1 MRYALGWLRSMLFTD
16 VLIYLE
22 TAVMGTISLA
32 GSLFDPH
39 GRFQHRCARIWSG
52 MILVTSR
59 VKVRVHGLENIDPR
73 ATYIYCA
80 NHQSLMDIPVIFSRI
95 PAEFRI
101 LAKKGLFSVPFL
113 GWHLRR
119 SGHLEVDR
127 SSPRGALRSFEQ
139 AARQLRQGASIF
151 FFPEGGRSDDGTL
164 KPFRPGPFLL
174 AIKVGVPIVPVAVK
188 GTRQVLPMGSMYIR
202 PGAVELMVGKPVATA
217 GLSLRHADR
226 LTAAVHNQ
234 IAGFLSGQDH
244 RRDAEV
250 AEKSPTASP

>member
-1 MRYALGWLRSMLFTD
+1 MLGWLRSMLFTD

-32 GSLFDPH
+32 GSLFDRH
-39 GRFQHRCARIWSG
+39 GHFQHRCAQIWSR

-59 VKVRVHGLENIDPR
+59 VKVQVRGLENIDPR
-73 ATYIYCA
+73 ATCIYCA
-80 NHQSLMDIPVIFSRI
+80 NHLSFMDIPVIFSKI
-95 PAEFRI
+95 PVEFRI
-101 LAKKGLFSVPFL
+101 LAKKGLFSIPFL

-174 AIKVGVPIVPVAVK
+174 AIKAGVPIVPVAVK
-188 GTRQVLPMGSMYIR
+188 GTREVLPMGSMYIR
-202 PGAVELMVGKPVATA
+202 PGAVELTVGKPVATA
-217 GLSLRHADR
+217 GLSLRDADR
-226 LTAAVHNQ
+226 LTAAVYDQ
-234 IAGFLSGQDH
+234 IAGFLLGPDH

-250 AEKSPTASP
+250 AEKSPTASGD